1 MKIIIIKRRICNA
14 ISSTKG
20 IQNLKGNFTQPKEN
34 KMRQL
39 QNYVLRKLKKVLKN
53 AQLQE

>member
-20 IQNLKGNFTQPKEN
+20 IQNLKGNFTQQKEN

>member
-1 MKIIIIKRRICNA
+1 MKIIIIKRQIWSA

-53 AQLQE
+53 APLQE